1 MRRRRLV
8 RRERAAAGTPSRALD
23 GQLRKSRLTHQG
35 TCHRRR
41 AMDELGASL
50 RRISK
55 FLRRQR
61 VYTSTASVSRLEDGH
76 LFTRACKLAGGHQA
90 RGTRADD
97 QKMGSSLREHYPIPM
112 PRAKKPSQLSA
123 KERALLN
130 RPDHSSE
137 EEIKRLTTRA
147 DFAYFKIIDKVDSRA
162 TGRPRAPCLQLRT
175 PIDDENTR
183 QYF

>member
-1 MRRRRLV
+1 MRQ
-8 RRERAAAGTPSRALD
+8 AAWEHT
-23 GQLRKSRLTHQG
+23 
-35 TCHRRR
+35 
-41 AMDELGASL
+41 
-50 RRISK
+50 
-55 FLRRQR
+55 
-61 VYTSTASVSRLEDGH
+61 
-76 LFTRACKLAGGHQA
+76 
-90 RGTRADD
+90 
-97 QKMGSSLREHYPIPM
+97 SLREHYPIPM

-183 QYF
+183 QYFLAMVSSNKRFHAE

>member
-1 MRRRRLV
+1 MVTFLP
-8 RRERAAAGTPSRALD
+8 ERASSRAAI
-23 GQLRKSRLTHQG
+23 RPAAPAPTIK
-35 TCHRRR
+35 
-41 AMDELGASL
+41 
-50 RRISK
+50 
-55 FLRRQR
+55 
-61 VYTSTASVSRLEDGH
+61 
-76 LFTRACKLAGGHQA
+76 
-90 RGTRADD
+90 
-97 QKMGSSLREHYPIPM
+97 KMCSSLREHYPIPM

-147 DFAYFKIIDKVDSRA
+147 AFAYFKIIDKVDSRA

-183 QYF
+183 QYFLAMVSSNKRFHAE

>member
-1 MRRRRLV
+1 
-8 RRERAAAGTPSRALD
+8 
-23 GQLRKSRLTHQG
+23 
-35 TCHRRR
+35 
-41 AMDELGASL
+41 MDELGASL

-61 VYTSTASVSRLEDGH
+61 VDTSTASVSRLEDGH

-147 DFAYFKIIDKVDSRA
+147 DFAYFKIIDKVASRA

-183 QYF
+183 QYFLAMVSSNKRFHAE